1 MKRVIDFKPVVFVNG
16 ILLIILAA
24 AMGVPA
30 LADAVSGDSDWRV
43 FVVSALIS
51 LFAGGVMALGAR
63 PAEHT
68 QLTTRQAFLL
78 TASVWYLLS
87 AFAALPFAL
96 SSLDLSLADAIFEAA
111 SGFTTT
117 GSTVISGLDDA
128 PKGILLWRGLLNWLG
143 GVGIIVMAV
152 AIMPILRIGG
162 MQLFKM
168 ESSDKSDKVKPRV
181 AQVSGSILLV
191 YLTFTIAAALGLWL
205 SGMTPFE
212 AVCHAFAALGTGGF
226 STSDQ
231 SLAKWGPLTQ
241 WVTIA
246 AMLAGGM
253 PFTLFVSPWKHR
265 RWPFLQDSQI
275 RWFLNFVAFFAL
287 LLAFWQW
294 AVNDME
300 PGEALTHATFNVVS
314 VVTTTGFA
322 STDYN
327 AWGGFAQ
334 CVFFILLFIGG
345 CTGST
350 SGGVKIFRWEVLFKL
365 AGVHLKRLLHPR
377 GIFVV
382 DFNRRPLAQS
392 ILDSVLGFVAVFF
405 LTFALFALALTVT
418 GMDLISAIT
427 GSAQA
432 LSNVGPGL
440 GPVIGPAGNFKS
452 IPDTAKWIM
461 AFEMILGRLELFTVI
476 VLFTRSFWR
485 E

>member
-1 MKRVIDFKPVVFVNG
+1 MIDFKPVIFING

-30 LADAVSGDSDWRV
+30 LADAASGDADWRV
-43 FVVSALIS
+43 FALSALVCMFIG
-51 LFAGGVMALGAR
+51 AGMALGAQ
-63 PAEHT
+63 PAHR
-68 QLTTRQAFLL
+68 QPLTTRQAFLL
-78 TASVWYLLS
+78 TASAWFLLS
-87 AFAALPFAL
+87 GFAALPFIFSAQDM
-96 SSLDLSLADAIFEAA
+96 SVADGVFEAA

-117 GSTVISGLDDA
+117 GSTVIVGLDDA
-128 PKGILLWRGLLNWLG
+128 PRGILLWRALLNWLG
-143 GVGIIVMAV
+143 GVGIIVLAV

-168 ESSDKSDKVKPRV
+168 ESSDKSDKVKPRITQV
-181 AQVSGSILLV
+181 ATSIALV
-191 YLTFTIAAALGLWL
+191 YLTFTVISAIALWL
-205 SGMTPFE
+205 SGMSVFD
-212 AVCHAFAALGTGGF
+212 AICHAFAALGTGGF

-241 WVTIA
+241 WVAIG
-246 AMLAGGM
+246 AMLLGGM
-253 PFTLFVSPWKHR
+253 PFALFVTPWKHN
-265 RWPFLQDSQI
+265 RWPFLKDSQI

-287 LLAFWQW
+287 VLAFWQW
-294 AVNDME
+294 AFNDMD
-300 PGEALTHATFNVVS
+300 PGDALTHATFNVVS

-334 CVFFILLFIGG
+334 CVFFILIFIGG

-350 SGGVKIFRWEVLFKL
+350 SGGVKVFRWEVLFKL
-365 AGVHLKRLLHPR
+365 AGVHLKRLLHPH

-382 DFNRRPLAQS
+382 DFNRRALPQS
-392 ILDSVLGFVAVFF
+392 VLDSVLGFVAVFF
-405 LTFALFALALTVT
+405 LTFAAFALGLTVV

-440 GPVIGPAGNFKS
+440 GPIIGPAGNYKS
-452 IPDTAKWIM
+452 VPELAKWIM

>member
-1 MKRVIDFKPVVFVNG
+1 MIDFKPVVFVNG

-24 AMGVPA
+24 AMGLPA
-30 LADAVSGDSDWRV
+30 MADAVSGDSDWRV
-43 FVVSALIS
+43 FAVSALVTAFIG
-51 LFAGGVMALGAR
+51 AGMALGGR
-63 PAEHT
+63 PAEH
-68 QLTTRQAFLL
+68 QPLTTRQAFLL
-78 TASVWYLLS
+78 TASVWYVLS
-87 AFAALPFAL
+87 AFAALPFAFSAYGL
-96 SSLDLSLADAIFEAA
+96 SPADAFFEAT

-117 GSTVISGLDDA
+117 GSTVLTGLDSA
-128 PKGILLWRGLLNWLG
+128 PKGILLWRALLNWLG

-152 AIMPILRIGG
+152 AILPILRIGG

-181 AQVSGSILLV
+181 TQVAGSILLV
-191 YLTFTIAAALGLWL
+191 YLTFTAAVCLGLWL
-205 SGMTPFE
+205 SGMTPFD
-212 AVCHAFAALGTGGF
+212 AMCHAFAALGTGGF

-231 SLAKWGPLTQ
+231 SLGKWGPATQ
-241 WVTIA
+241 WIA
-246 AMLAGGM
+246 IAGMLMGAM
-253 PFTLFVSPWKHR
+253 PFTLFVSPWKHNH
-265 RWPFLQDSQI
+265 WPFLKDSQI

-287 LLAFWQW
+287 VLAFWQW
-294 AVNDME
+294 AFNDME

-334 CVFFILLFIGG
+334 CVFFILIFIGG

-350 SGGVKIFRWEVLFKL
+350 AGGVKVFRWEVLFKL
-365 AGVHLKRLLHPR
+365 AGVHLKRLLHPH

-382 DFNRRPLAQS
+382 DFNRRPIAQS
-392 ILDSVLGFVAVFF
+392 ILDSVLGFMAMFF
-405 LTFALFALALTVT
+405 LTFAIFSLMLTVA

-440 GPVIGPAGNFKS
+440 GPVIGPAGNYQTV
-452 IPDTAKWIM
+452 PDLAKWIM
-461 AFEMILGRLELFTVI
+461 AFEMVMGRLELFTVV

>member
-1 MKRVIDFKPVVFVNG
+1 MIDFKPVIFING

-30 LADAVSGDSDWRV
+30 LVDAVSGDADWRV
-43 FVVSALIS
+43 FVISGAVSMVIG
-51 LFAGGVMALGAR
+51 AGMALGAQ
-63 PAEHT
+63 PA
-68 QLTTRQAFLL
+68 QPQPLTTRQAFLL
-78 TASVWYLLS
+78 TATAWHLLS
-87 AFAALPFAL
+87 AFAALPFIFSA
-96 SSLDLSLADAIFEAA
+96 LDLSVADGFFEAA

-117 GSTVISGLDDA
+117 GSTVIVGLDNA
-128 PKGILLWRGLLNWLG
+128 PHGILLWRALLNWLG
-143 GVGIIVMAV
+143 GVGIIVLAV

-168 ESSDKSDKVKPRV
+168 ESSDKSDKVKPRI
-181 AQVSGSILLV
+181 AQVATSIAVV
-191 YLTFTIAAALGLWL
+191 YVTFTVISAIGLWL
-205 SGMTPFE
+205 SGMTVFE

-231 SLAKWGPLTQ
+231 SLAKWGAATQ
-241 WVTIA
+241 WVAIG
-246 AMLAGGM
+246 AMLLGGM
-253 PFTLFVSPWKHR
+253 PFALFVTPWKHN
-265 RWPFLQDSQI
+265 RWPFLKDSQI
-275 RWFLNFVAFFAL
+275 RWFLNFVVFFAL
-287 LLAFWQW
+287 VLAFWQW
-294 AVNDME
+294 AFNDME

-350 SGGVKIFRWEVLFKL
+350 AGGVKVFRWETLFKL
-365 AGVHLKRLLHPR
+365 AGVHLKRLLHPH

-382 DFNRRPLAQS
+382 DFNHRVMPQS
-392 ILDSVLGFVAVFF
+392 VLDSVLGFVAVFF
-405 LTFALFALALTVT
+405 LTFALFALSLTVV
-418 GMDLISAIT
+418 GMDLISALT

-440 GPVIGPAGNFKS
+440 GPIIGPAGNYKS
-452 IPDTAKWIM
+452 VPELAKWIM

>member
-1 MKRVIDFKPVVFVNG
+1 MIDLKPVIFING

-30 LADAVSGDSDWRV
+30 TVDALSGDSDWQV
-43 FVVSALIS
+43 FALSALVS
-51 LFAGGVMALGAR
+51 LFIGAAMSLGAQ
-63 PAEHT
+63 PARHDP
-68 QLTTRQAFLL
+68 LTTRQAFLL
-78 TASVWYLLS
+78 TASAWHLLS
-87 AFAALPFAL
+87 AFAALPFIFSAL
-96 SSLDLSLADAIFEAA
+96 NLSVADGFFEAA
-111 SGFTTT
+111 SGLTTT
-117 GSTVISGLDDA
+117 GSTVIVGLDDA

-152 AIMPILRIGG
+152 AILPILRIGG

-168 ESSDKSDKVKPRV
+168 ESSDKSDKVKPRITQV
-181 AQVSGSILLV
+181 ASSILVV
-191 YLTFTIAAALGLWL
+191 YVTFTAVSALAMWL
-205 SGMTPFE
+205 SGMTLFE

-241 WVTIA
+241 WVTIG
-246 AMLAGGM
+246 AMLLGGM
-253 PFTLFVSPWKHR
+253 PFALFVTPWKHK
-265 RWPFLQDSQI
+265 RWPFLKDSQI

-287 LLAFWQW
+287 VLAFWQW
-294 AVNDME
+294 AFNDME

-314 VVTTTGFA
+314 VVTTTGFV
-322 STDYN
+322 STDYD

-350 SGGVKIFRWEVLFKL
+350 AGGVKVFRWEVLFKL
-365 AGVHLKRLLHPR
+365 AGVHLKRLLHPH

-382 DFNRRPLAQS
+382 DFNHRAMPQS
-392 ILDSVLGFVAVFF
+392 VLDSVLGFVTVFF
-405 LTFALFALALTVT
+405 LTFAIFALTLTVV
-418 GMDLISAIT
+418 GMDLISALS

-440 GPVIGPAGNFKS
+440 GRIIGPAGNFKS
-452 IPDTAKWIM
+452 IPELAKWIM